1 MAVTQGTLLGCARHI
16 ARRSHVSHVDA
27 VIAMTLTRAV
37 VILALS
43 WRSLKATGVL
53 TLRLSYDLPAGLVII
68 LIGWGLAR
76 IFCTPEAQ
84 PSAPPTR

>member
-27 VIAMTLTRAV
+27 LIAMTLTRAV
-37 VILALS
+37 VILAL
-43 WRSLKATGVL
+43 SLKATGVL